1 MMRPQRVGEG
11 ADHELIAGLLGAAV
25 VVDDMRDLLAWIADD
40 AGSGEPPAASS
51 DLADAL
57 LGVAALIAGIDRRSP
72 IAGGGD
78 PDGERRAL
86 DGDDPPPAA
95 PRIARDLLR

>member
-40 AGSGEPPAASS
+40 ASGEPPAASS
-51 DLADAL
+51 ELADAL
-57 LGVAALIAGIDRRSP
+57 LGVAALIAAIHRWAP
-72 IAGGGD
+72 D
-78 PDGERRAL
+78 PPDPHERRAL
-86 DGDDPPPAA
+86 DGDDRPLAA